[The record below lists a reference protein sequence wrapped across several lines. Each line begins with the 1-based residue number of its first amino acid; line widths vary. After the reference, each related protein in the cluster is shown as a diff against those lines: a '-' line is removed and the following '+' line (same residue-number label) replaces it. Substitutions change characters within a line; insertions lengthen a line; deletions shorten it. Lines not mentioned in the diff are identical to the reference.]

1 MTRPR
6 QQGLAHALAV
16 LERLHD
22 DAVKAYL
29 RGRHAYHE
37 GAADALDEA
46 IRTLRGLESRERVDH
61 DR

>member
-1 MTRPR
+1 MNGPRP
-6 QQGLAHALAV
+6 QKLEYALAV
-16 LERLHD
+16 LERLHY

-46 IRTLRGLESRERVDH
+46 IRTLRALEPKERADH